1 VVARVEAGGGRSQ
14 RLYQA
19 REAAVSLGGL
29 WVIVAAVTGLAALG
43 PQSLRLSA
51 MTMLINLMIVV
62 GIYTFTGNSGV
73 FSFGHLVFMM
83 VGAYA
88 GTLLIIPESTK
99 NNAYP
104 TLFAFIRHAHLPT
117 LPATLIGGV
126 TAMIVAAIVA
136 VPLMR
141 LTGIAAALGTFVLLI
156 IANTIGN
163 NWEAVTGGSP
173 GLSGIAGITLW
184 AVLVWALLAI
194 AVSWLFQHTLVCG
207 RLRASRED
215 EIAARS
221 VGISVWAERTLAFS
235 VSAFIVG
242 TAGVLFGRVAQGI
255 YPNAFYL
262 DLTFV
267 TLAMLV
273 VGGLQSLSGAV
284 VGTIVLS
291 VIAEILTRMSN
302 GMNVGGLHIKV
313 PVGTEQVGFALMM
326 LLVLLLKPNGLTG
339 GREFSFG
346 RFGEGFRRPGPRS
359 GRPEAVGST
368 DEAGG

>member
-1 VVARVEAGGGRSQ
+1 MAGRVQSGRRSERLDGARD
-14 RLYQA
+14 
-19 REAAVSLGGL
+19 AAVSLGGL
-29 WVIVAAVTGLAALG
+29 CALVAAVTGLATLG
-43 PQSLRLSA
+43 PQSLHLSA

-62 GIYTFTGNSGV
+62 GVYTFTGNSGV

-88 GTLLIIPESTK
+88 GTLLIIPEATK
-99 NNAYP
+99 NAAYP
-104 TLFAFIRHAHLPT
+104 TLFPFIRHAHLPS
-117 LPATLIGGV
+117 LPATLIGGI
-126 TAMIVAAIVA
+126 TAMAIAAIVA

-173 GLSGIAGITLW
+173 GLSGIAGISLW

-194 AVSWLFQHTLVCG
+194 VVAWLFQHTLVCG

-242 TAGVLFGRVAQGI
+242 VAGVLFGQVEQGV

-273 VGGLQSLSGAV
+273 VGGLRSLSGAV

-291 VIAEILTRMSN
+291 VLSEILTRMSN
-302 GMNVGGLHIKV
+302 GMNVAGLHIKV
-313 PVGTEQVGFALMM
+313 PVGTEQVGFALTM
-326 LLVLLLKPNGLTG
+326 LLVLLLKPDGLTG
-339 GREFSFG
+339 GREFSFQQS
-346 RFGEGFRRPGPRS
+346 RDLVRRLGPRS
-359 GRPEAVGST
+359 GGAEPVGA
-368 DEAGG
+368 DEARS